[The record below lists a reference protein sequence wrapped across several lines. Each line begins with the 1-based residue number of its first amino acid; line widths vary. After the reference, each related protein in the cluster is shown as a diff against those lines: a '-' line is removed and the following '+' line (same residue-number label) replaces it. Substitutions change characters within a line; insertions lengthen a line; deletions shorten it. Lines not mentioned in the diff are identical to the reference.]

1 MDNKETNKTLIL
13 VLIAILALCG
23 CMIISCCAAAVY
35 SMSRMNRDTIIE
47 FLSNGTETL
56 PSLNDPDTS
65 SGMQSEEE
73 VQTAEGLTSE
83 EQKIISIT
91 EEIRG
96 ITAENK
102 LAPIYKSSDEL
113 RQDLISDLQEVT
125 DEEFAEE
132 LGLYKI
138 LGFAPDD
145 FDLRQFYVDL
155 YTEQIAGF
163 YDPEENAM
171 YLIADI
177 SPRENALTLAHE
189 YTHYLQYNHDEFRET
204 LDYDDDFCEKNGEM
218 CVIIDA
224 LVEGDASLTENLAD
238 AEDTILKLPDNYTN
252 NEEPSSTVFD
262 NAPKFFQ
269 DSLLFPYVYG
279 FDFVA
284 YHYMRGG
291 FEAVNRMYT
300 NLPQSVEQIMHPE
313 KYLIDQPVS
322 VTLEPFRSMI
332 TKNFNIIQED
342 VLNEADILQ
351 ILGSGWDS
359 DWQLSEKQ
367 AAAGADGWG
376 GGAYIFAEA
385 DDQPLFFSKT
395 IWDSKKEADEAEDAF
410 QNYCNKRFGKQTSEN
425 IWQSSDGSSVYLIKQ
440 NDILYWMILPE
451 NCDAAT
457 LVGLIRN
464 GSAL

>member
-56 PSLNDPDTS
+56 PSLNDPDSS

-177 SPRENALTLAHE
+177 SQALDRLA
-189 YTHYLQYNHDEFRET
+189 
-204 LDYDDDFCEKNGEM
+204 
-218 CVIIDA
+218 
-224 LVEGDASLTENLAD
+224 
-238 AEDTILKLPDNYTN
+238 
-252 NEEPSSTVFD
+252 
-262 NAPKFFQ
+262 
-269 DSLLFPYVYG
+269 
-279 FDFVA
+279 
-284 YHYMRGG
+284 
-291 FEAVNRMYT
+291 
-300 NLPQSVEQIMHPE
+300 
-313 KYLIDQPVS
+313 
-322 VTLEPFRSMI
+322 
-332 TKNFNIIQED
+332 
-342 VLNEADILQ
+342 
-351 ILGSGWDS
+351 
-359 DWQLSEKQ
+359 
-367 AAAGADGWG
+367 
-376 GGAYIFAEA
+376 
-385 DDQPLFFSKT
+385 
-395 IWDSKKEADEAEDAF
+395 
-410 QNYCNKRFGKQTSEN
+410 
-425 IWQSSDGSSVYLIKQ
+425 
-440 NDILYWMILPE
+440 
-451 NCDAAT
+451 
-457 LVGLIRN
+457 
-464 GSAL
+464 